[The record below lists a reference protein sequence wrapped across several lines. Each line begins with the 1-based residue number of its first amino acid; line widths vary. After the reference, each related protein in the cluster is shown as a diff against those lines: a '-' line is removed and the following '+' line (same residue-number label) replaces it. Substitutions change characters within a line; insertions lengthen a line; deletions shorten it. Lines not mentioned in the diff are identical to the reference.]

1 MYELVGRWFIVGWF
15 TDIYSGIN
23 LLSFLM
29 AFLLKTRTLQELN
42 TICITMV
49 LKKEKKIIAPPLV
62 QLKACSCYCVCSVVD
77 VLVTDCFCQNLQI
90 KGLMATSFWVFFGTL
105 LSTAGWQQIL
115 FYICNIEA
123 KKNRLHLPIHLLQLN
138 ETSITSDSSP
148 PPPKCG

>member
-1 MYELVGRWFIVGWF
+1 
-15 TDIYSGIN
+15 
-23 LLSFLM
+23 M

-77 VLVTDCFCQNLQI
+77 VLVTDCFSSELTDQELDGNE
-90 KGLMATSFWVFFGTL
+90 L
-105 LSTAGWQQIL
+105 LSVFWHVALHSRVATNSIL
-115 FYICNIEA
+115 RMQHRSF
-123 KKNRLHLPIHLLQLN
+123 KKNRLHLPINLLQLN